1 MIKLKKK
8 EKRDTKDKL
17 KIYGPALLVTIIGVV
32 VAYQFVSPAPPRR
45 IAIGAGSPED
55 ATFTYGKAYQ
65 EILAKDGVTLEVRTT
80 AGSAE
85 NIKLLEA
92 DSGGVDVAFV
102 QGGMAPLA
110 KTKNLVTLGSLYFE
124 PLWIF
129 HKKDLKL
136 NRLPDLQGLRVA
148 VGPEGSGTRVLA
160 MQLLGRNGIS
170 EKNTQILPYGHE
182 KAADLLLSG
191 EIDVAIFVSTHRT
204 PYVLRLIDSKSV
216 RLMGLERVEAYA
228 ILYHYL
234 YILKVPEGV
243 TDLKNNIPSR
253 DLNLVAPTTQLV
265 ARKDLHPAL
274 ISLLLQAAEEVH
286 ETGSEFE
293 RQGQFPSPEYLE
305 FELSEE
311 AERFYKSGPP
321 FLQRYLPFWLANF
334 ITRMRIMLLPLIVL
348 LLPFFKLAP
357 SLYRW
362 RMRSRIY
369 SWYSQLQAFEIR
381 GHREEIAANLDQYL
395 TELDRIE
402 KRVAS
407 VSVPPGYSE
416 ELYHLRS
423 HIEMLRR
430 NLLRAGGRE

>member
-1 MIKLKKK
+1 M
-8 EKRDTKDKL
+8 
-17 KIYGPALLVTIIGVV
+17 
-32 VAYQFVSPAPPRR
+32 
-45 IAIGAGSPED
+45 
-55 ATFTYGKAYQ
+55 
-65 EILAKDGVTLEVRTT
+65 
-80 AGSAE
+80 
-85 NIKLLEA
+85 
-92 DSGGVDVAFV
+92 

-274 ISLLLQAAEEVH
+274 ISLLMQAAEEVH

-311 AERFYKSGPP
+311 AERFYKSGPS

-334 ITRMRIMLLPLIVL
+334 ITRMRIMLLPLFLL